1 MRLVAL
7 LTLTSS
13 LLLTGVPAGGQ
24 QPSAQQVAASL
35 QAKYDR
41 ISDFT
46 ADFTQ
51 HYQSGVLKRKV
62 TERGRLQVKKP
73 GKMRWDYTDPEKKLF
88 VSDGTQIWLYVPAD
102 KQATVTPV
110 PKQDEATTAVLF
122 LVGKGNL
129 ARDFSVSFIDK
140 PAPGTHGLRL
150 QPKLPER
157 DYDWLEIVVDQA
169 TLQIRSLTAADRQGG
184 QSTFVLS
191 NLKEN
196 VGLADKAFAF
206 TPPRGTDVIP
216 AGKTS
221 R

>member
-1 MRLVAL
+1 MRPAAL
-7 LTLTSS
+7 LTVTISLVLTAA
-13 LLLTGVPAGGQ
+13 TGAAQ
-24 QPSAQQVAASL
+24 QQSAPQVAAAL

-51 HYQSGVLKRKV
+51 HYQSGVLKRKT
-62 TERGRLQVKKP
+62 TERGTLQVKKP
-73 GKMRWDYTDPEKKLF
+73 GRMRWDYTSPEKKLF
-88 VSDGTQIWLYVPAD
+88 VSDGSRIWLYVPAD

-110 PKQDEATTAVLF
+110 PPQDEATTAVLF

-129 ARDFSVSFIDK
+129 ARDFSVSFLDK
-140 PAPGTHGLRL
+140 PEPGTLGLRL

-157 DYDWLEIVVDQA
+157 DYDWLEIVVDA
-169 TLQIRSLTAADRQGG
+169 SSLQIRSLTAADRQGG

-191 NLKEN
+191 NVKEN
-196 VGLADKAFAF
+196 VGLTDKTFAF
-206 TPPRGTDVIP
+206 TLPRGTDVIQ
-216 AGKTS
+216 AGKSS

>member
-7 LTLTSS
+7 LTLTSTF
-13 LLLTGVPAGGQ
+13 LLSGVPAVGQ

-46 ADFTQ
+46 ASFAQ
-51 HYQSGVLKRKV
+51 HYESGVLKRKV
-62 TERGRLQVKKP
+62 TERGTLQVKKP

-88 VSDGTQIWLYVPAD
+88 VSDGSQIWLYVPAD

-129 ARDFSVSFIDK
+129 TRDFSVSFLDA
-140 PAPGTHGLRL
+140 PAPGTYGLRL

-157 DYDWLEIVVDQA
+157 DYDWLEIVVDQS
-169 TLQIRSLTAADRQGG
+169 TFQIRSLTAADRQGG

-191 NLKEN
+191 NVKEN
-196 VGLADKAFAF
+196 VGLSDKTFAF
-206 TPPRGTDVIP
+206 TPPRGTDVTQ